1 MTHPHSR
8 PSRLVDR
15 HARADQAPEASNSG
29 QDTSDLPPPA
39 PGGATTTGVTKRTER
54 GEEARAGQMS
64 PAVAFIAGEARFF
77 GDPTPATAREEGR
90 RRRWRR
96 PRLPSRLLGN
106 GAGAFFPRPGSW
118 FLPVIASQLGAIC
131 ENLSKRHLLLLSTPH
146 PKMELLLVVTVYKN
160 LDMSNSATLP
170 QKLPEKELVDPTS
183 CLSRRRS
190 LHVRSTLQSC
200 RH

>member
-64 PAVAFIAGEARFF
+64 PAVAFIAGEARFS
-77 GDPTPATAREEGR
+77 GTRLQQRREGRAPEEAAAAVVRRPPESPPGR
-90 RRRWRR
+90 RRWGVFLVSSQ
-96 PRLPSRLLGN
+96 RLGKSYVSLL
-106 GAGAFFPRPGSW
+106 
-118 FLPVIASQLGAIC
+118 
-131 ENLSKRHLLLLSTPH
+131 
-146 PKMELLLVVTVYKN
+146 
-160 LDMSNSATLP
+160 
-170 QKLPEKELVDPTS
+170 
-183 CLSRRRS
+183 
-190 LHVRSTLQSC
+190 
-200 RH
+200 